1 MRQILKK
8 MRVPLYLHAKSKHTF
23 SIHQHIILLVLRQY
37 ESKSYEEM
45 VEWLQV
51 ATEIVNALGLNTIPH
66 FTTLQK
72 AAARL
77 SDILLHVAIG
87 RFIGIVSPGMIFAG
101 ADATGFEDRHCT
113 PYYSYRC
120 SLRRSY
126 TKMSAGSDM
135 KTQLVCAVV
144 IQHHPLNHD
153 VRHFPQL
160 FSQMLMV
167 VSMWIMVLDKGYDAE
182 PVHQI
187 IRQNHILS
195 MIPIR
200 NRDCLI
206 SRTRGRYRKLMRR
219 KFDESL
225 YHQRNKCE
233 TIFSVIKRKFGSETK
248 SYHNS
253 MKEKELL
260 YRVLAYNCHRMCMIS
275 CLLWM
280 ISRKPY
286 FLRFF
291 LFSSDLF
298 SDSNLSKSYSFKSTN
313 FIILLK
319 LG

>member
-1 MRQILKK
+1 MIRIMRQILKK

-23 SIHQHIILLVLRQY
+23 SVHQHIILLVLRQY

-45 VEWLQV
+45 VEWLEV
-51 ATEIVNALGLNTIPH
+51 ATEITQLLVLNTIPH

-101 ADATGFEDRHCT
+101 SDATGFEDRHCT

-135 KTQLVCAVV
+135 KTQIVCAVV
-144 IQHHPLNHD
+144 IQHHPISHD
-153 VRHFPQL
+153 IKHFPEL
-160 FSQMLMV
+160 FGQMITV
-167 VSMWIMVLDKGYDAE
+167 AVPWIFVLDKGYDAE
-182 PVHQI
+182 WVHQMI
-187 IRQNHILS
+187 QNQNILS
-195 MIPIR
+195 LIPV
-200 NRDCLI
+200 RDRGCLI
-206 SRTRGRYRKLMRR
+206 SRTRGRYRKQMRR
-219 KFDESL
+219 KFHQEL
-225 YHQRNKCE
+225 YCQRNKCE
-233 TIFSVIKRKFGSETK
+233 TIFSVIKRKFGSEIK
-248 SYHNS
+248 SYRDT

-280 ISRKPY
+280 ISRKP
-286 FLRFF
+286 F
-291 LFSSDLF
+291 
-298 SDSNLSKSYSFKSTN
+298 
-313 FIILLK
+313 
-319 LG
+319 